1 MAHRYLIVGTGMT
14 AVAAARG
21 IRERDPDG
29 SIVLVGEEPDPPYK
43 RPPLSKGLWAGK
55 ELASIAYDLDGL
67 DLDVRVG
74 RRVVSLDL
82 EGHSA
87 TDDAGAVLP
96 YDKLLL
102 ATGGRPRRLADDGG
116 DVIYFRT
123 LADYRRTRELADRSG
138 RFAVIGGGFIG
149 AEIAA
154 ALRTSGCSVSMIFPE
169 AGIGARIFPTELS
182 AFVTDHYREQGVD
195 VQAGSTVADVR
206 TLDADAVVAG
216 LGIVPAVELAEQ
228 AGLAVEDG
236 IVVDALGLAGHDV
249 YAAGDVARFPS
260 TVLGRLL
267 RVEHEDHATSHG
279 RAVGANMAGAATP
292 YEHLPSFYSDL
303 FELGYEA
310 VGSTDARHETV
321 AEWAEPNRKGVIAYL
336 EEGRPVGFLLWN
348 VWGKLDAARE
358 LIRARKPLAPGAL
371 ASLLG

>member
-87 TDDAGAVLP
+87 TDDAGAVLA

-123 LADYRRTRELADRSG
+123 LADYRRTRELADRDG

-169 AGIGARIFPTELS
+169 PGIGARIFPADLS

-236 IVVDALGLAGHDV
+236 IVVDAFGHAGSDV

-260 TVLGRLL
+260 AVLGRLL

-321 AEWAEPNRKGVIAYL
+321 AQWAEPNRKGVIAYL
-336 EEGRPVGFLLWN
+336 EEGRPVGFLLWD
-348 VWGKLDAARE
+348 VWGKVDAARE
-358 LIRARKPLAPGAL
+358 LIRARKSLAPGAL